1 MRTEHEHHVR
11 DPNNIVPGSLFL
23 TGRVPASLSHEGWNF
38 SRNFRTAEVVFS
50 RRPLTQRPTTNGN
63 FTCPNRERS
72 LKRSCICILC
82 FKLSQKN
89 SKQKPKQVCRRSPAK
104 ALTLEWLRFR
114 FSKPPAG
121 DLRNFPQK
129 GRQANSTKPW
139 QKFYQLGLV
148 NCTTPLPP
156 RVLACQNN
164 RPRGGVISFRKSLLG
179 SLSLFQDKKLLR
191 RVA

>member
-50 RRPLTQRPTTNGN
+50 RRPFTQRPTTNGN

-82 FKLSQKN
+82 FKLSQKIA
-89 SKQKPKQVCRRSPAK
+89 SKSQNRCAD
-104 ALTLEWLRFR
+104 
-114 FSKPPAG
+114 
-121 DLRNFPQK
+121 DLRLKRSLSNGCAFVFRNLLLAICVIFPK
-129 GRQANSTKPW
+129 RDDRQ
-139 QKFYQLGLV
+139 
-148 NCTTPLPP
+148 TPLS
-156 RVLACQNN
+156 RDK
-164 RPRGGVISFRKSLLG
+164 SFINWDLLIAQPLCPQE
-179 SLSLFQDKKLLR
+179 S
-191 RVA
+191 